1 MATRQGLIMEILLGI
16 GIFFLVWGII
26 IWRLKVVQARQE
38 RWVDSAYT
46 RANYPKFSGYWVWP
60 KSPEI

>member
-1 MATRQGLIMEILLGI
+1 MEILLGI

-26 IWRLKVVQARQE
+26 VWRLKIVQARQE

>member
-1 MATRQGLIMEILLGI
+1 MEILI
-16 GIFFLVWGII
+16 GLAVFFLVCGII
-26 IWRLKVVQARQE
+26 VRRLKIVQARQE
-38 RWVDSAYT
+38 RWVASAYT